1 MGLTGTPVARVEDRR
16 LVIGRG
22 TFVDNLRVP
31 ELAGAA
37 HVTFVRSP
45 VAHARILSV
54 DVEVA
59 RAARGV
65 LAVVTAADLEV
76 PRAEPVAGP
85 AAMAQPCLAVDRVR
99 YVGEPVAAVVTH
111 GWDQGEDAT
120 GLVDVEYEPLA
131 PVIGVDN
138 ALADQ
143 VLLFPQCGT
152 NLAFET
158 GQLDDGDLFAGCDVV
173 VSRQLDN
180 QRLAAAPLEPRCAAC
195 APGPGNRLTLWV
207 STQTPHDVRDE
218 LTQRL
223 GLVVGQVRVIAPD
236 VGGGFGAKMGTD
248 AEVVVVCWL
257 ARALGRPV
265 RWTETRTENL
275 ICSGHGRGQRQTVTI
290 GGGRDGTLAAYRLDV
305 LADAGAYPRVGATL
319 PSLTVLMAP
328 GAYAIPRVEAR
339 GRSVVTNTAPVMA
352 YRGAGRPEA
361 AAAIERAVDLF
372 AAEIGMDPAEVRR
385 RNLIAPESFPY
396 RSPTGVEYDSGDY
409 GRALDAV
416 LTAADYAG
424 LRAEQARRRAGG
436 DRRPYGIGLS
446 VYVEM
451 TGMGGPEHARVELRS
466 DGTLVGYVGTSP
478 HGQGHDTS
486 FSMLLADALGVPM
499 DRVTLMHGDTDRVA
513 SGVGTYASRSLQLG
527 GSALHQAAVALCEQ
541 ARGFAAAA
549 LQADER
555 DVTLDRST
563 GRWHAGNDATTGLT
577 WRDLAALH
585 PDLSADGKH
594 DSDPTVPFGAHLALV
609 EVDIDT
615 GEVML
620 RRYIAV
626 DDVGRVVNP
635 LIAEGQRHGGI
646 AQGIGQALY
655 EEYVY
660 DEVGNPLTASLIDY
674 TIPSTAD
681 LPNFHLLPMQT
692 PTPRNPLG
700 VKGIGESGAI
710 GAPPAVQNAV
720 IDALSHLGVRHID
733 MPLTPSK
740 VWTAIR
746 NSRTACTPSRIQ
758 NGRANDHTRV

>member
-1 MGLTGTPVARVEDRR
+1 MGLIGTPVARVEDRR
-16 LVIGRG
+16 LVTGG
-22 TFVDNLRVP
+22 GSFVDNLRAP

-45 VAHARILSV
+45 VAHARIRVV
-54 DVEVA
+54 DIAAA
-59 RAARGV
+59 RAAPGV

-76 PRAEPVAGP
+76 PRAEPATGP
-85 AAMAQPCLAVDRVR
+85 ADMGQPCLAVDTVR
-99 YVGEPVAAVVTH
+99 YVGEPVAAVVTD
-111 GWDQGEDAT
+111 GWDQGEDAAE
-120 GLVDVEYEPLA
+120 LVNVEYEPLPA
-131 PVIGVDN
+131 VIGVDT

-143 VLLFPQCGT
+143 VLLFPECGT

-158 GQLDDGDLFAGCDVV
+158 GRLDDGDLFAGCDVV
-173 VSRQLDN
+173 VSRQLVN

-195 APGPGNRLTLWV
+195 VPGPGHRLTLWV

-223 GLVVGQVRVIAPD
+223 GLAAGQLRVIAPD
-236 VGGGFGAKMGTD
+236 VGGGFGAKIGTD

-265 RWTETRTENL
+265 RWTETRTDNL
-275 ICSGHGRGQRQTVTI
+275 ICSGHGRGQRQKVTI

-305 LADAGAYPRVGATL
+305 VADAGAYPRLGAVL
-319 PSLTVLMAP
+319 PSLTVQMAA
-328 GAYAIPRVEAR
+328 GGYAIRRVAAR
-339 GRSVVTNTAPVMA
+339 GRSVVTNTAPVVA

-385 RNLIAPESFPY
+385 RNLIAPESLPY

-409 GRALDAV
+409 GRALEAV
-416 LTAADYAG
+416 LTAADYPR
-424 LRAEQARRRAGG
+424 LRAEQARRRAAG
-436 DRRPYGIGLS
+436 DHRLYGIGLS

-451 TGMGGPEHARVELRS
+451 TGMGGPEQARVELRS
-466 DGTLVGYVGTSP
+466 AGTFVGYVGTSP

-486 FSMLLADALGVPM
+486 FAMLLADALGVPM
-499 DRVTLMHGDTDRVA
+499 DCVTLVHGDTDRVA
-513 SGVGTYASRSLQLG
+513 SGVGTYASRSLQIG
-527 GSALHQAAVALCEQ
+527 GSALHRAALALCEQ

-549 LQADER
+549 LRVDER
-555 DVTLDRST
+555 EVMLDRST
-563 GRWHAGNDATTGLT
+563 GRWHAGHAASTGLT
-577 WRDLAALH
+577 WSALAALH
-585 PDLSADGKH
+585 PGLSADGKY

-615 GEVML
+615 GQVTL
-620 RRYIAV
+620 RRYLAV

-655 EEYVY
+655 AAFVY
-660 DEVGNPLTASLIDY
+660 DQAGNPLTASLIDY
-674 TIPSTAD
+674 TIPSAAD

-700 VKGIGESGAI
+700 VKGVGESGAI
-710 GAPPAVQNAV
+710 GAPPAIQNAV

-740 VWTAIR
+740 VWTTIR
-746 NSRTACTPSRIQ
+746 DSHPRSTPH
-758 NGRANDHTRV
+758 HTETWHQQ